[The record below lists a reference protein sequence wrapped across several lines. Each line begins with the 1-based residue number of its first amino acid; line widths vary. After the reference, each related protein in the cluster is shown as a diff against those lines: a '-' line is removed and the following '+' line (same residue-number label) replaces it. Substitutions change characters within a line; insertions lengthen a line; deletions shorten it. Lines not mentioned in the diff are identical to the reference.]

1 MSGRSKEVQQRLK
14 KLESNLRNE
23 SPLLVDAVKGFKE
36 LDLIAYRLGLLNKN
50 QSHGTDIPW
59 WPLVTVLGTDSI
71 GKTSFLNTYLNYDLL
86 DTENPEDEEKF
97 TVISYARGDESRN
110 LPGVAL
116 DADPRFPF
124 YKIADELEKVIPGSE
139 QNVNDCLQLK
149 TCPSKQAQGYIFINS
164 PKAGFDTKCLSTL
177 KISDRIIDMSDL
189 VLVFIDAN
197 KAQSSE
203 QHDALEQLLSSEASR
218 KYASKFV
225 FILNRSDSEGDDESI
240 KEITEFCQNIL
251 SEEKLSS
258 AKILTLK
265 AKNAKD
271 AKDVKDNS
279 SPSGESNLLEKG
291 FEGDTEEVLARIE
304 QIYVD
309 RIYRVLGNL
318 HNQTRNLEHHT
329 VSKLSG
335 LIRKWEKGVLWR
347 DIFIFSFL
355 GIIALVYSYT
365 EGLIFTDK
373 PEASPLAGIL
383 ETFQDNISLSITA
396 GLFLFTALLVIHF
409 TMRFLS
415 KRSIIAD
422 LEYAGD
428 GQDSEN
434 MKKAFQK
441 NTRLYRSIFRPNIVG
456 WNYFTR
462 KRLRSIL
469 IKADTAIQ
477 KMNDKYTRPSGKD

>member
-1 MSGRSKEVQQRLK
+1 MSGRSKEVQHRLK
-14 KLESNLRNE
+14 KLESHLRNE

-50 QSHGTDIPW
+50 QSHATDIPW
-59 WPLVTVLGTDSI
+59 WPLVSVLGSDSK
-71 GKTSFLNTYLNYDLL
+71 GKVSFLNTYLNYDLL

-97 TVISYARGDESRN
+97 TVISYARGNESRN

-124 YKIADELEKVIPGSE
+124 YKMADKLEQTIPDSD

-149 TCPSKQAQGYIFINS
+149 TCPTKQAQGYIFINS
-164 PKAGFDTKCLSTL
+164 PKAGFDTKCVSTV
-177 KISDRIIDMSDL
+177 KISDHIIGMSDL

-197 KAQSSE
+197 KAELSE
-203 QHDALEQLLSSEASR
+203 QQDALEQLLSNKASR

-225 FILNRSDSEGDDESI
+225 FILNRTDSDGDAKSN
-240 KEITEFCQNIL
+240 KEIAEFCQNVL

-258 AKILTLK
+258 AKVLTLQ
-265 AKNAKD
+265 AN
-271 AKDVKDNS
+271 NS
-279 SPSGESNLLEKG
+279 NESTASSECNPLETAFK
-291 FEGDTEEVLARIE
+291 GDTEEVLARIA

-318 HNQTRNLEHHT
+318 HNQTRNLEQHT
-329 VSKLSG
+329 VSKLSA

-347 DIFIFSFL
+347 DSFIFSFL
-355 GIIALVYSYT
+355 GIIALVYSYS
-365 EGLIFTDK
+365 EGFLFTDK
-373 PEASPLAGIL
+373 PATSPLASIL
-383 ETFQDNISLSITA
+383 EKFQDNISLSITA
-396 GLFLFTALLVIHF
+396 GIFFFMIVLVIHY

-422 LEYAGD
+422 LEYAS
-428 GQDSEN
+428 QDQEN
-434 MKKAFQK
+434 ENIKMAFKK

-456 WNYFTR
+456 WTFFTR

-469 IKADTAIQ
+469 NRADTAIQ
-477 KMNDKYTRPSGKD
+477 KMNDKYTRPSGKE